1 MQNVLIGAAV
11 ANPIIGIAIVA
22 LILTVKSQNEKRQSE
37 IKDCLIQ
44 NNQSLVEIV
53 EQLRESTKSIEESV
67 ATNTKAIYSNAEE
80 SKRSGE
86 KLAQS
91 LNQSQESSINRL
103 EKLIEKVTDESKT
116 TSVALYQLQNSLE
129 KAVSI

>member
-1 MQNVLIGAAV
+1 MQNVLLGAAV

-22 LILTVKSQNEKRQSE
+22 LILTGKSQNEKRQRE

-44 NNQSLVEIV
+44 NNQALVEII
-53 EQLRESTKSIEESV
+53 EQLKESTKSIEESL
-67 ATNTKAIYSNAEE
+67 ANNTKAIYSNSEE
-80 SKRSGE
+80 SKRSEE

-103 EKLIEKVTDESKT
+103 EKIIEKVTDQSKT